1 MINFDGKHLMGDPD
15 RVEETLLAADE
26 ILLSELL
33 DIGVTQD
40 LTIRYLCGLMKLL
53 DEHSNAVPEK
63 YQDVKESVK
72 RVKGLIGARRRSAA
86 FEATAVHV
94 AGWVPTKHRPNPDRD
109 LEIKR
114 Y

>member
-1 MINFDGKHLMGDPD
+1 MNSFEDKRLLGDQN
-15 RVEETLLAADE
+15 RVEATLLAADE

-63 YQDVKESVK
+63 YQDIKGAVK
-72 RVKGLIGARRRSAA
+72 RVKGLIGSKRRAA
-86 FEATAVHV
+86 AYESNAVHV

-114 Y
+114 H

>member
-1 MINFDGKHLMGDPD
+1 MTNFGDKHLIGDQA
-15 RVEETLLAADE
+15 RVEATLLAADE

-40 LTIRYLCGLMKLL
+40 LTIRYLCGLQKLL

-63 YQDVKESVK
+63 YQDLKGAVK
-72 RVKGLIGARRRSAA
+72 RVKGLIGSKRRSAA
-86 FEATAVHV
+86 FESQAVHV
-94 AGWVPTKHRPNPDRD
+94 AGWVPTHHRDNPERDR
-109 LEIKR
+109 EIKR

>member
-1 MINFDGKHLMGDPD
+1 MNSFDEKHLTGDPD

-40 LTIRYLCGLMKLL
+40 ITIRYLCGLLKLL
-53 DEHSNAVPEK
+53 DEHSNVVPEK
-63 YQDVKESVK
+63 YQDVKGAVK
-72 RVKGLIGARRRSAA
+72 RVKGLIGHKRRAAA
-86 FEATAVHV
+86 FEANAVHA
-94 AGWVPTKHRPNPDRD
+94 AGWAPTHYRYNPNRD

-114 Y
+114 H